1 MSYELQKVYFKCT
14 NKGSIVLRFYA
25 L

>member
-1 MSYELQKVYFKCT
+1 MSYELHKVYFNCT
-14 NKGSIVLRFYA
+14 SKGSIVLRFYA